1 MVCDMRNSEKPAV
14 RGGEHNAENQQ
25 DWAETI
31 LPLSLESLPSTDHQQ
46 KEEYFARYASSSTL
60 TSVSL
65 PPSLFLV
72 IGRNK

>member
-14 RGGEHNAENQQ
+14 RGGGHDAENQQ

-46 KEEYFARYASSSTL
+46 KEEYFARYASSSDPCL
-60 TSVSL
+60 RLAPAV
-65 PPSLFLV
+65 PFA
-72 IGRNK
+72 RDR